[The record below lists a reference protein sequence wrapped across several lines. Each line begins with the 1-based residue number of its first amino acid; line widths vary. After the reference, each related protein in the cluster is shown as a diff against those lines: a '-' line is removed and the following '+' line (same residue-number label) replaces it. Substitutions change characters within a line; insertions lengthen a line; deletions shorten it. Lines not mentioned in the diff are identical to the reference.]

1 LGQYVTN
8 TPRVA
13 TPIYPQD
20 ATLIVSM
27 LDLNLPVPGE
37 DPEAD
42 AAPPVEIFE
51 AGTGMGCLTLHLAR
65 ALHGANPPV
74 PPELRKA
81 LCAAP
86 YAKGRLLRDTATD
99 TSPDLGP
106 MPHELDFSS
115 PDLQAQLETYLSRR
129 RAVVHT
135 LDINPSTSR
144 QAHGVIRKF
153 RRAQYLLDIDFHVS
167 TIRSYLE
174 SRLAQ
179 SGGEPF
185 LAHAVL
191 DLPSATEH
199 ADLVVRSLRPDG
211 KLVMFTPSITQ
222 AIEAVVW
229 AEESTQPVY
238 MDRVIELPSSTWS
251 EGFHDG
257 VGGREWD
264 IRSVMP
270 RKYAR
275 ESGGETVPEK
285 DQDESEE
292 EVGKSKKAIV
302 CRPKVGN
309 LVGGG
314 GFLTI
319 FTRRMVHQEWDDN
332 PRESPGGK
340 STDDP
345 LGYGVKEGSERL
357 E

>member
-1 LGQYVTN
+1 MS
-8 TPRVA
+8 
-13 TPIYPQD
+13 I
-20 ATLIVSM
+20 

-65 ALHGANPPV
+65 AIHGANPAV
-74 PPELRKA
+74 PPVLRKA
-81 LCAAP
+81 LCTAP
-86 YAKGRLLRDTATD
+86 YAKGRLPRDMATD
-99 TSPDLGP
+99 TSQKPGP

-115 PDLQAQLETYLSRR
+115 SPSPDLQTQLETYLSRR
-129 RAVVHT
+129 RAIIHT

-144 QAHGVIRKF
+144 HAHGVIRNF
-153 RRAQYLLDIDFHVS
+153 RRAQYLLNIDFHVS

-174 SRLAQ
+174 PRLAQ

-199 ADLVVRSLRPDG
+199 ADVVVRALRPDG
-211 KLVMFTPSITQ
+211 KLVVFTPSITQ
-222 AIEAVVW
+222 AIESVVW
-229 AEESTQPVY
+229 AEETAQLVY
-238 MDRVIELPSSTWS
+238 MDRVIELPSSTFE

-275 ESGGETVPEK
+275 RGGGAGAADEGDGAETVRERE
-285 DQDESEE
+285 QAEAEE
-292 EVGKSKKAIV
+292 AGKSKKAIV

-309 LVGGG
+309 MVGGG

-319 FTRRMVHQEWDDN
+319 FTRRMARQEYDDS
-332 PRESPGGK
+332 PHESPAGE
-340 STDDP
+340 SADDP
-345 LGYGVKEGSERL
+345 
-357 E
+357 